1 MRESIKENDIK
12 DKEIVKSNTNNI
24 ILTDYYR
31 TYYPIEKDFSLLDSR
46 SENLELKI
54 KYPNDE
60 IISTEKKSEKSTK
73 IVDSSNEIKTNKNN
87 KGKEED
93 EKKENEKKE
102 VEKKEDKKN

>member
-73 IVDSSNEIKTNKNN
+73 IVDSSNEIKTNKMR
-87 KGKEED
+87 
-93 EKKENEKKE
+93 KKKLKK
-102 VEKKEDKKN
+102 KKIKKTKMKKN